1 MVILA
6 DIGGTKTRVAISADK
21 QTITAKEIFDTP
33 DNPKEGIELI
43 RQVAHKLAGEESIEM
58 AVFGFAGVCS
68 PDRTTIVHSPNLP
81 KWVNDFNI
89 SLASQA
95 LGAQVYLENDAAL
108 DGLGEAVAGA
118 GKDYSIM
125 AYVTI
130 GTGVGGSRIVNKT
143 IDRTHLPILVH
154 SPNLPKWVNDFNIS
168 LASQALGAQVYL
180 ENDAALD
187 GLGEAVAGAGKDYS
201 IMAYVTIGTGVGGSR
216 IVNKTIDRTHF
227 GFEIGAQIVSFNGTT
242 QPWDELISGKAL
254 EKRLGTSS
262 KNVKDE
268 KLWNEVASIFADG
281 LYNTILHWS
290 PECVVLG
297 GSVMKD
303 IPLQIVAQHLVE
315 RMHRFPELPR
325 LLRGELGDWCG
336 IYGALALSR
345 ILSN

>member
-1 MVILA
+1 MILA

-68 PDRTTIVHSPNLP
+68 PDRTTI
-81 KWVNDFNI
+81 
-89 SLASQA
+89 
-95 LGAQVYLENDAAL
+95 
-108 DGLGEAVAGA
+108 
-118 GKDYSIM
+118 
-125 AYVTI
+125 
-130 GTGVGGSRIVNKT
+130 
-143 IDRTHLPILVH
+143 VH